1 MFTMILNLESSQFS
15 FTLEPSESPASM
27 GREEPCNI
35 VVESSSVSR
44 KHCELTCEDGT
55 WFVKDLGSR
64 YGTTV
69 NNKSATKPLPLGN
82 GDVLKLGSQNFIVS
96 LMASNDME
104 DLGRHLSGGKVR
116 GLVNAAMQRGPA
128 DKKAPPKKKRAE
140 PAPETMMYEKG
151 ELADAVAKAAEGKAE
166 ASEKSDSDAA
176 EDAETGSGEDAD
188 VKPVS
193 KEVKAAK
200 RTTIRSKG
208 AAKKKSSPVAMAI
221 KGVVLLAALGA
232 AGFFGWKQYRQQQ
245 QAAAPGTPTNG
256 DPAPI
261 AKLPPKP
268 DTVALPVKP
277 TATEE
282 KKPDATPENKP
293 EEKPQA
299 KPDEA
304 KPEEKPADAKPADA
318 KADEKTEAKPESKPE
333 AKPDEK

>member
-44 KHCELTCEDGT
+44 KHCELTCEDGK

-69 NNKSATKPLPLGN
+69 NNKSASKPIALGN

-128 DKKAPPKKKRAE
+128 EKKAPPKKKRAE

-151 ELADAVAKAAEGKAE
+151 ELADAVAKAAADKAE
-166 ASEKSDSDAA
+166 DTENSDA
-176 EDAETGSGEDAD
+176 DAEADSGEEAD

-193 KEVKAAK
+193 REVKAAK
-200 RTTIRSKG
+200 RTTVRSKG

-232 AGFFGWKQYRQQQ
+232 AGFFGWKQHQQQ
-245 QAAAPGTPTNG
+245 TAAPGAPANG
-256 DPAPI
+256 DAAPV

-277 TATEE
+277 PATEE
-282 KKPDATPENKP
+282 KKPDGAPEN
-293 EEKPQA
+293 KPQA

-318 KADEKTEAKPESKPE
+318 KPDDKADAKPE
-333 AKPDEK
+333 AKPEAKDEK